1 MEDDFNLADCFSD
14 YQSTQEYESSEET
27 SSMGYTVIED
37 YIDFGYVK
45 YNLDIRVTSEY
56 TDDNNIVTNY
66 NVVHNIYN
74 AVTSVQFINEDA
86 VKYEDIPGST
96 LSDLDLTDLIKI
108 NINTYY
114 RCYDDVELRDTAA
127 KVIKTCVQ
135 FLAFRYKD

>member
-14 YQSTQEYESSEET
+14 YESAEET
-27 SSMGYTVIED
+27 SSLGYGKFDE

-45 YNLDIRVTSEY
+45 HNLDIRVTSEY
-56 TDDNNIVTNY
+56 DYNNNIVTNY
-66 NVVHNIYN
+66 YIVHNIYN
-74 AVTSVQFINEDA
+74 AATSVEFINEDA
-86 VKYEDIPGST
+86 VKYEDILSST
-96 LSDLDLTDLIKI
+96 LTDVDLTDLIKI

-135 FLAFRYKD
+135 FLALRYQD